1 MENQTQHAAPRQAQ
15 PMTPRARLLAVL
27 QGQRPD
33 RLPFMGRLEL
43 WHKGRLRMGTLPP
56 ELAGLSLD
64 EIHRR
69 VGFGR
74 QKFLTPYQV
83 RLAGVELEV
92 HYQGERIH
100 HEQDP
105 LMDRFPDMDF
115 YAPDDHPGVTTT
127 TLRTPVGSLTVE
139 HTVLDQM
146 AVTGT
151 RNYMSKHP
159 ITRDEDVPV
168 IAYILERIEIVPRFE
183 ELLALDAAFGDFGF
197 VMPVMERIPFQQLLI
212 DYYSTD
218 AFFFALH
225 DSPGVVIGL
234 LERLDEKV
242 SEGIR
247 QLAALDVP
255 YLEIGDNL
263 DGMMTNPRLFR
274 QYCLPAYQ
282 RYTDALH
289 AQGKVTGSH
298 TDGNLKPL
306 LGLLVE
312 TGLDVCES
320 FSPAPLTPVT
330 VADALAA
337 WPDKPIFWGGIPS
350 PLLEEGTS
358 DAEFEAAIANLLDTI
373 GDRLCILNVVDMV
386 LPINRIDRIAR
397 IAERVEAH
405 PLPARRED

>member
-1 MENQTQHAAPRQAQ
+1 MLNSALSSGVDSSAR
-15 PMTPRARLLAVL
+15 MTPRARLLAVL
-27 QGQRPD
+27 RGEQPD
-33 RLPFMGRLEL
+33 RLPFVGRLEL
-43 WHKGRLRMGTLPP
+43 WHKGRVRMGALPP

-74 QKFLTPYQV
+74 QKFLVPYRV
-83 RLAGVELEV
+83 RLRGVELEV

-105 LMDRFPDMDF
+105 LLEHFPDMHF
-115 YAPDDHPGVTTT
+115 FAPDDHPGVTTT
-127 TLRTPVGSLTVE
+127 TLHTAVGTLTVE
-139 HTVLDQM
+139 HTVLEQM
-146 AVTGT
+146 AATGT

-159 ITRDEDVPV
+159 ITSDEDVATV
-168 IAYILERIEIVPRFE
+168 AYILERVEIVPRFAD
-183 ELLALDAAFGDFGF
+183 LLALDASYGEWGY
-197 VMPVMERIPFQQLLI
+197 VMPNIERIPFQQLLI

-225 DSPGVVIGL
+225 DNPGQVMGL

-242 SEGIR
+242 SEIIR
-247 QLAALDVP
+247 QMAGLDVP
-255 YLEIGDNL
+255 YLQIGDNL

-274 QYCLPAYQ
+274 QYCLPVYQ

-289 AQGKVTGSH
+289 AQGKLTGSH

-306 LGLLVE
+306 LGLLAE

-350 PLLEEGTS
+350 PLLEDSTS
-358 DAEFEAAIANLLDTI
+358 DAEFERAIANLLETI

-397 IAERVEAH
+397 AAHLIEAH
-405 PLPARRED
+405 ERAR

>member
-1 MENQTQHAAPRQAQ
+1 MIDSDLIPALDSTSR
-15 PMTPRARLLAVL
+15 MTPRARLLAVL
-27 QGQRPD
+27 AGERPD

-43 WHKGRLRMGTLPP
+43 WHKGRVRTGTLPAD
-56 ELAGLSLD
+56 LAGLSLD

-74 QKFLTPYQV
+74 QKFLAPYQV
-83 RLAGVELEV
+83 RLRGVEVEV
-92 HYQGERIH
+92 YYQGQRIH

-105 LMDRFPDMDF
+105 LVERFPDMDF
-115 YAPDDHPGVTTT
+115 YAPDDHSGVTTT
-127 TLRTPVGSLTVE
+127 TLRTPVGTLTVE
-139 HTVLDQM
+139 HTVLEQM
-146 AVTGT
+146 AATGT

-159 ITRDEDVPV
+159 ITGDEDVAAV
-168 IAYILERIEIVPRFE
+168 AYILERVEIVPRFE
-183 ELLALDAAFGDFGF
+183 ELLALDAAFGEWGF

-212 DYYSTD
+212 DFYSTD
-218 AFFFALH
+218 RFFFALH
-225 DSPGVVIGL
+225 DSPGQVIGL
-234 LERLDEKV
+234 MERLNEKLN
-242 SEGIR
+242 EIIR
-247 QLAALDVP
+247 QLARLDVP

-306 LGLLVE
+306 LGLLPE

-320 FSPAPLTPVT
+320 FSPTPLTPVT

-350 PLLEEGTS
+350 PLLEDGTS
-358 DAEFEAAIANLLDTI
+358 DAEFEAAIASLLETI

-397 IAERVEAH
+397 IAQLIEAH
-405 PLPARRED
+405 ALSREV

>member
-1 MENQTQHAAPRQAQ
+1 MHNPLGQGAQ

-27 QGQRPD
+27 QGQQPD

-43 WHKGRLRMGTLPP
+43 WHKGRVRSGTLPP
-56 ELAGLSLD
+56 DLAGLSVD

-74 QKFLTPYQV
+74 QKFLAPYQV
-83 RLAGVELEV
+83 RLRGVEVEV
-92 HYQGERIH
+92 HYQGQRIH

-105 LMDRFPDMDF
+105 VVERFPDVDF

-127 TLRTPVGSLTVE
+127 TLRTPVGTLTVE
-139 HTVLDQM
+139 HTVLEQM
-146 AVTGT
+146 AATGT
-151 RNYMSKHP
+151 RNYMSKHI
-159 ITRDEDVPV
+159 ITRDEDVAV
-168 IAYILERIEIVPRFE
+168 VAYILERVEIVPRFA
-183 ELLALDAAFGDFGF
+183 ELLALDACFGEYGY
-197 VMPVMERIPFQQLLI
+197 VMPNIERIPFQQVLI

-218 AFFFALH
+218 SFFFALH
-225 DSPGVVIGL
+225 DSPGQVIGL
-234 LERLDEKV
+234 MERLDEKLN
-242 SEGIR
+242 EIIR

-255 YLEIGDNL
+255 YMEIGDNL

-274 QYCLPAYQ
+274 QYCLPTYQ

-289 AQGKVTGSH
+289 SQGKVTGSH

-306 LGLLVE
+306 LALLAE

-320 FSPAPLTPVT
+320 FSPYPLTPVT

-337 WPDKPIFWGGIPS
+337 WPTKPIFWGGIPS
-350 PLLEEGTS
+350 PLLEDGTS
-358 DAEFEAAIANLLDTI
+358 DAEFEAAIANLLETI

-397 IAERVEAH
+397 IAQLVGAH
-405 PLPARRED
+405 ELA